1 MSRINYNEDTGKM
14 GFRERKCSICYF
26 KNTKIYTAK
35 TEVCRK
41 AILSN
46 QIAAFSNSV
55 FS

>member
-14 GFRERKCSICYF
+14 GFRERKCSI

>member
-14 GFRERKCSICYF
+14 GIKERKYSICYF